1 MNVNDKTTAM
11 TIRFG
16 MDLLSISASASH
28 FNREA
33 SDSIGTLQSGKDATA
48 DMSHLLLHNIKN
60 TKDSKNKHI
69 TLGLIKNVY
78 F

>member
-33 SDSIGTLQSGKDATA
+33 SDSIGTLQSGKDDATA

-60 TKDSKNKHI
+60 
-69 TLGLIKNVY
+69 
-78 F
+78 